1 MGPSRCPRGLRSYG
15 AAAHPLLGL
24 GGRWG
29 RHQGQHAR
37 GQGKMPATAT
47 SHAFL
52 DVSTVFLLSG
62 ALARPAGALES
73 HVKSIVE
80 TPH

>member
-1 MGPSRCPRGLRSYG
+1 
-15 AAAHPLLGL
+15 
-24 GGRWG
+24 
-29 RHQGQHAR
+29 
-37 GQGKMPATAT
+37 MPATAT